1 MLQEGIIAPTGDSFG
16 WHSITRRGKKLR
28 NREGL
33 VAYRNTVLL
42 PRKLLHPVIRQTCWS
57 AFLRGDYDTS
67 VFQAFKEL
75 EVKIR
80 ESSGGKSEDYGVTL
94 VRKAFHPQTG
104 PLTDP
109 QAPEGERDSLMQLV
123 AGAIGSYKNPHSH
136 RKIKLSAE
144 EAVEMILLSS
154 HIYKIVD
161 ARSAR

>member
-1 MLQEGIIAPTGDSFG
+1 
-16 WHSITRRGKKLR
+16 
-28 NREGL
+28 
-33 VAYRNTVLL
+33 
-42 PRKLLHPVIRQTCWS
+42 
-57 AFLRGDYDTS
+57 

-80 ESSGGKSEDYGVTL
+80 ESAGGKLKDYGVTL

-144 EAVEMILLSS
+144 EAVEMFLLSS